1 MVLTLDVGT
10 TLNVFPDFIIFCP
23 IRLRVLEISELRNPI
38 GWLRVTHWQSQMFF
52 IEVFPFSEFGGIGE
66 IVVKGLD
73 SRQGIQPFMSIS
85 ASALT

>member
-1 MVLTLDVGT
+1 MLKKQRAEHANEEVH
-10 TLNVFPDFIIFCP
+10 
-23 IRLRVLEISELRNPI
+23 PI
-38 GWLRVTHWQSQMFF
+38 GWLRVTHWQSQVFF

-73 SRQGIQPFMSIS
+73 SRQGIQPFMPIS